1 MPEAKD
7 TKLVM
12 FHCPEDVRAEMD
24 ALCEHNMIDR
34 TEFLLQ
40 AIYKMMDYLENKQG
54 ALNAQA
60 AVSYPEAEEE
70 EEALLAAE
78 DSDDEA

>member
-40 AIYKMMDYLENKQG
+40 AIYKMMDYLESRKGEQDD
-54 ALNAQA
+54 A
-60 AVSYPEAEEE
+60 YPELEEDV
-70 EEALLAAE
+70 LFAAE
-78 DSDDEA
+78 GDEES

>member
-1 MPEAKD
+1 MSDSKD

-12 FHCPEDVRAEMD
+12 FHCPEDIRAEMD

-40 AIYKMMDYLENKQG
+40 AIYKMMDYLENQQG
-54 ALNAQA
+54 EMDSEPSFA
-60 AVSYPEAEEE
+60 YPDLEESVLIAAEES
-70 EEALLAAE
+70 E
-78 DSDDEA
+78 DESVG

>member
-1 MPEAKD
+1 MSDATD

-40 AIYKMMDYLENKQG
+40 AIYKMMDYLGSQKDYQD
-54 ALNAQA
+54 ALAEVA
-60 AVSYPEAEEE
+60 YPDLEEDV
-70 EEALLAAE
+70 LLAAE
-78 DSDDEA
+78 ESQDEA

>member
-1 MPEAKD
+1 MPENNA

-40 AIYKMMDYLENKQG
+40 AIYKMMDYLE
-54 ALNAQA
+54 AQQEQQEA
-60 AVSYPEAEEE
+60 CPPAPATYPEAEEE
-70 EEALLAAE
+70 VLIAAE
-78 DSDDEA
+78 SSEEEV

>member
-1 MPEAKD
+1 MPESKD

-40 AIYKMMDYLENKQG
+40 AIYKMMDYLESKQD
-54 ALNAQA
+54 APEDSTA
-60 AVSYPEAEEE
+60 YPLMEEE
-70 EEALLAAE
+70 VLVAAE
-78 DSDDEA
+78 GEE

>member
-40 AIYKMMDYLENKQG
+40 AIYKMMDYLESQQG
-54 ALNAQA
+54 SMDNDAD
-60 AVSYPEAEEE
+60 YPELEEE
-70 EEALLAAE
+70 VLLAAD
-78 DSDDEA
+78 DSDDEL

>member
-40 AIYKMMDYLENKQG
+40 AIYKMMDYLEAQQQEQ
-54 ALNAQA
+54 NAIA
-60 AVSYPEAEEE
+60 AAAYPELEEE
-70 EEALLAAE
+70 VLMAAE
-78 DSDDEA
+78 NTAE

>member
-40 AIYKMMDYLENKQG
+40 AIYKMMDYLESQQG
-54 ALNAQA
+54 SQNAA
-60 AVSYPEAEEE
+60 AAAAYPELEEE
-70 EEALLAAE
+70 VLLAAE
-78 DSDDEA
+78 ESEDEA

>member
-1 MPEAKD
+1 MSEAKD

-40 AIYKMMDYLENKQG
+40 AIYKMMDYLENRQDELG
-54 ALNAQA
+54 A
-60 AVSYPEAEEE
+60 AVPSAYPELEEE
-70 EEALLAAE
+70 LLMAAE
-78 DSDDEA
+78 DSEDEA

>member
-1 MPEAKD
+1 MPESKE

-40 AIYKMMDYLENKQG
+40 AIYKMMDYLESQQEMQP
-54 ALNAQA
+54 A
-60 AVSYPEAEEE
+60 SMPYPELEEE
-70 EEALLAAE
+70 VLMAAD
-78 DSDDEA
+78 DSDDEE

>member
-40 AIYKMMDYLENKQG
+40 AIYKMMDFLESKQDEQG
-54 ALNAQA
+54 TDAETT
-60 AVSYPEAEEE
+60 YPDQEEDV
-70 EEALLAAE
+70 LFAAE
-78 DSDDEA
+78 DSSDDEE

>member
-12 FHCPEDVRAEMD
+12 FHCPEDIRAEMD

-34 TEFLLQ
+34 TEFLMQ
-40 AIYKMMDYLENKQG
+40 AIYKMMDYLESKQG
-54 ALNAQA
+54 EINAEA
-60 AVSYPEAEEE
+60 TTAYPELEETV
-70 EEALLAAE
+70 LMAAE
-78 DSDDEA
+78 DSDDEM

>member
-1 MPEAKD
+1 MPESKD

-40 AIYKMMDYLENKQG
+40 AIYKMMDYLESKQD
-54 ALNAQA
+54 APED
-60 AVSYPEAEEE
+60 STDYPLMEEDV
-70 EEALLAAE
+70 LLAAE
-78 DSDDEA
+78 ESEDEA

>member
-40 AIYKMMDYLENKQG
+40 AIYKMMDYLESQQG
-54 ALNAQA
+54 DINAAIA
-60 AVSYPEAEEE
+60 AAYPELEEE
-70 EEALLAAE
+70 VLFAAE
-78 DSDDEA
+78 GDEES

>member
-12 FHCPEDVRAEMD
+12 FHCPEDIRAEMD
-24 ALCEHNMIDR
+24 ALCELNMIDR

-40 AIYKMMDYLENKQG
+40 AIYKMMDYLESQQEEIS
-54 ALNAQA
+54 AEEA
-60 AVSYPEAEEE
+60 AAYPELEETV
-70 EEALLAAE
+70 LLAAE
-78 DSDDEA
+78 DESQAG

>member
-1 MPEAKD
+1 MNEPKE

-40 AIYKMMDYLENKQG
+40 AIYKMMDYLESQQDKADAG
-54 ALNAQA
+54 AP
-60 AVSYPEAEEE
+60 YAEQEE
-70 EEALLAAE
+70 DVLLAADSAE
-78 DSDDEA
+78 DK

>member
-40 AIYKMMDYLENKQG
+40 AIYKMMDYLERRRG
-54 ALNAQA
+54 EFTAEA
-60 AVSYPEAEEE
+60 ASAYPELEETV
-70 EEALLAAE
+70 LLAAE
-78 DSDDEA
+78 EDEES

>member
-12 FHCPEDVRAEMD
+12 FHCPEDIRAEMD

-40 AIYKMMDYLENKQG
+40 AIYKMMEYLEKQQDELRK
-54 ALNAQA
+54 ATP
-60 AVSYPEAEEE
+60 YPEQEESV
-70 EEALLAAE
+70 LMAAE

>member
-1 MPEAKD
+1 MHEAKD

-40 AIYKMMDYLENKQG
+40 AIYKMMDYLESQQVG
-54 ALNAQA
+54 FNAEA
-60 AVSYPEAEEE
+60 ATAYPELEEMV
-70 EEALLAAE
+70 LFAAE
-78 DSDDEA
+78 DSDDEER

>member
-40 AIYKMMDYLENKQG
+40 AIYKMMDYLESQQDSQ
-54 ALNAQA
+54 NAA
-60 AVSYPEAEEE
+60 AAAAYPELEEE
-70 EEALLAAE
+70 VLLAAE
-78 DSDDEA
+78 ESEDEA

>member
-12 FHCPEDVRAEMD
+12 FHCPENIRAEMD
-24 ALCEHNMIDR
+24 AICELNMIDR

-40 AIYKMMDYLENKQG
+40 AIYKMMDYLESQKSSMD
-54 ALNAQA
+54 AE
-60 AVSYPEAEEE
+60 AVTAYPELEEE
-70 EEALLAAE
+70 VLMAAE
-78 DSDDEA
+78 DSADEE

>member
-1 MPEAKD
+1 MNEPKE

-40 AIYKMMDYLENKQG
+40 AIYKMMAYLEGQQSDKQP
-54 ALNAQA
+54 A
-60 AVSYPEAEEE
+60 AAPYPEAGEEV
-70 EEALLAAE
+70 LMAADSSE
-78 DSDDEA
+78 D

>member
-1 MPEAKD
+1 MPDVKD

-40 AIYKMMDYLENKQG
+40 AIYKMMDYLESQ
-54 ALNAQA
+54 QEESEEDA
-60 AVSYPEAEEE
+60 AEAYPEPEEE
-70 EEALLAAE
+70 PLLAAE
-78 DSDDEA
+78 DSADEEV

>member
-40 AIYKMMDYLENKQG
+40 AIYKMMDYLESRKDG
-54 ALNAQA
+54 LDAVA
-60 AVSYPEAEEE
+60 AYPELEESV
-70 EEALLAAE
+70 LLAAE
-78 DSDDEA
+78 ESEDEA

>member
-12 FHCPEDVRAEMD
+12 FPCPEDLRAEMD
-24 ALCEHNMIDR
+24 ALCERNMIDR

-40 AIYKMMDYLENKQG
+40 AIYKMMDYLESQ
-54 ALNAQA
+54 QEDEA
-60 AVSYPEAEEE
+60 ATTAAAYPETEEE
-70 EEALLAAE
+70 VLFAAE
-78 DSDDEA
+78 ADDES

>member
-1 MPEAKD
+1 MPEPKE

-40 AIYKMMDYLENKQG
+40 AIYKMMDYLEARQG
-54 ALNAQA
+54 DMAMP
-60 AVSYPEAEEE
+60 YPDLEEE
-70 EEALLAAE
+70 VLMAAD
-78 DSDDEA
+78 DSDDEL

>member
-40 AIYKMMDYLENKQG
+40 AIYKMMDYLERRRG
-54 ALNAQA
+54 EFTAEA
-60 AVSYPEAEEE
+60 AAAYPELEETV
-70 EEALLAAE
+70 LLAAE
-78 DSDDEA
+78 EDE

>member
-40 AIYKMMDYLENKQG
+40 AIYKMMDFLESKQDEQDTD
-54 ALNAQA
+54 AETT
-60 AVSYPEAEEE
+60 YPDQEEDV
-70 EEALLAAE
+70 LFAAE
-78 DSDDEA
+78 DSSDDEE

>member
-40 AIYKMMDYLENKQG
+40 AIYKMMDYLESIQETDNTEYSS
-54 ALNAQA
+54 A
-60 AVSYPEAEEE
+60 YPEMEESV
-70 EEALLAAE
+70 LLAAE
-78 DSDDEA
+78 ESDDEL